1 MNLTDK
7 IYNTTLEYIILPLGD
22 IFFHQ
27 NLMKRL
33 RLLREAQWWDRNKIE
48 KYQRIQLSNLV
59 KTSFSEV
66 PFYKDYYASNG
77 ITYDDIKTLQDI
89 EKLPITN
96 KKIFRE
102 AELKNTVRK
111 TGLKTYKA
119 STSGSTGENFVVV
132 EDNATAGFYRAS
144 FMLALEWAGYKIGQR
159 HLQTG
164 MTLNRSLDRKIKDFL
179 LRCDYISAY
188 NLCDENLEIMLD
200 RLLRKNIKNLWGYP
214 GSIYYLAKRAE
225 QSKLNISLNS
235 IVTWGDVL
243 YSGYREIIE
252 KVFSVQV
259 FDTYGCAEGIQI
271 AAQCGSGS
279 HYHIHELDTIVE
291 LLDEEGYPVGKGET
305 GNVVVTRLFPGPMP
319 LIRYAI
325 GDKAT
330 WSSEETCEC
339 GRKLKLLERIDGRS
353 ADEIITPSGNRL
365 ILHFFTG
372 ILEFFKEIESFQVI
386 QESMS
391 LITLNI
397 VSTSKESLPVSR
409 IISALK
415 DKGADME
422 IKINVVENIP
432 IEQTGKRKFI
442 INKLIPQK

>member
-1 MNLTDK
+1 
-7 IYNTTLEYIILPLGD
+7 
-22 IFFHQ
+22 
-27 NLMKRL
+27 
-33 RLLREAQWWDRNKIE
+33 
-48 KYQRIQLSNLV
+48 
-59 KTSFSEV
+59 
-66 PFYKDYYASNG
+66 
-77 ITYDDIKTLQDI
+77 
-89 EKLPITN
+89 
-96 KKIFRE
+96 
-102 AELKNTVRK
+102 
-111 TGLKTYKA
+111 
-119 STSGSTGENFVVV
+119 
-132 EDNATAGFYRAS
+132 
-144 FMLALEWAGYKIGQR
+144 MLALEWAGYKIGQR

-397 VSTSKESLPVSR
+397 VSTSKESLPASR